1 MRLYLPNG
9 KIYVSERKVYHVPA
23 SAKNTSNILA
33 EGLIAGAS
41 PERGQDLQIADI
53 MFDRV
58 AEKLGIKFRRT
69 GIFAW
74 PSRERAQHQI
84 DIGLKNFGERPILE
98 LTIDPNDAIVAH
110 QDFMSLA
117 YTSIWS
123 AITKSGMQY
132 FSSGK
137 SPHRLDMVSKL
148 SGENLLSVLE
158 FVENDPYLNILRRE
172 LTPILGLVS
181 NIAELYWKTA
191 VPLSDYDEESQR
203 KLDALVLEIFSRMP
217 KEFKIIGINPLN
229 HEVVIALERIPIEK
243 IKLLED

>member
-9 KIYVSERKVYHVPA
+9 KLYVRERKVYHVPA
-23 SAKNTSNILA
+23 SAKNTSKILA

-41 PERGQDLQIADI
+41 SERGQDLQIADI
-53 MFDRV
+53 VFDRV
-58 AEKLGIKFRRT
+58 AEKLGIRFRRT

-84 DIGLKNFGERPILE
+84 DISKKEFGERPILE

-117 YTSIWS
+117 YNLVRLAIIRSI
-123 AITKSGMQY
+123 KQY
-132 FSSGK
+132 TSSGG
-137 SPHRLDMVSKL
+137 SPQKVEITSRI
-148 SGENLLSVLE
+148 SGQDLLSLME
-158 FVENDPYLNILRRE
+158 FVENDQYLNILRRE
-172 LTPILGLVS
+172 LTGISELVS
-181 NIAELYWKTA
+181 NIAGVYWNRA
-191 VPLSDYDEESQR
+191 IPLLEYDEEAQR
-203 KLDALVLEIFSRMP
+203 KLDELVLEIFSRMP

-243 IKLLED
+243 IKLL